1 VDPFAALGD
10 PVRRD
15 LVARL
20 AGGPARVVDLAA
32 DHAISRPAIS
42 RHLRV
47 LAEAGIVEAED
58 RGRER
63 HYRLR
68 HDGLAVLTDWLG
80 ALEAPAAAPQPPIPE
95 AAFAGL
101 ELEVRRTGRERRT
114 AADPAAPTSS
124 STPLPTSS
132 PTSSTA
138 RPRLQEDTA

>member
-1 VDPFAALGD
+1 MDPFAALGD

-20 AGGPARVVDLAA
+20 ASGPARVVDLAA

-63 HYRLR
+63 HYRLER
-68 HDGLAVLTDWLG
+68 AGLAVLTDWLA
-80 ALEAPAAAPQPPIPE
+80 ALEAPQ
-95 AAFAGL
+95 
-101 ELEVRRTGRERRT
+101 
-114 AADPAAPTSS
+114 PAAPVRRVGARR
-124 STPLPTSS
+124 PRPRGA
-132 PTSSTA
+132 PHRRA
-138 RPRLQEDTA
+138 RPVRRPTAHPDHRTQETA

>member
-1 VDPFAALGD
+1 VDPFAALAD

-15 LVARL
+15 LVTRL

-47 LAEAGIVEAED
+47 LAEAGVVEAED

-68 HDGLAVLTDWLG
+68 RDGLTVLTDWLG
-80 ALEAPAAAPQPPIPE
+80 ALGAPGAPQPPIAE
-95 AAFAGL
+95 SAFDGL
-101 ELEVRRTGRERRT
+101 ELEVRRTGRERRAT
-114 AADPAAPTSS
+114 
-124 STPLPTSS
+124 TPSATPS
-132 PTSSTA
+132 PTPS
-138 RPRLQEDTA
+138 RLQEDIAWTRPS